1 MHTAQKREV
10 TLSKNFFF
18 QKIRT
23 MANIKKLIEF
33 RDKITNVVNVLI
45 RLDNIYYPLPELET
59 IQDTLTEL
67 EKDCQPADVIID
79 IVADN
84 DYLQHKNLYVIPMQP
99 LFKCEFGIGCAIVDG
114 VKYDWWD
121 GLNDRLERQGHSEKE
136 IEEYTETTNRITSFV
151 RDSLRG
157 LKKDMYS
164 IGISV
169 ALANKNQTQSIHNT
183 KIEFGE
189 SILNEVYGKCNGKLW
204 QSIKKEEFKKML
216 VSGNI
221 SFQIKNG
228 NNQRVIALLNRISF
242 TISDERKKIDWTA
255 NVEKSLGIDRLS
267 KIYKLDDM
275 NSNPNKEFNCF
286 LDSIYSK

>member
-1 MHTAQKREV
+1 
-10 TLSKNFFF
+10 
-18 QKIRT
+18 

-45 RLDNIYYPLPELET
+45 RLDNIHYPLPELET

-84 DYLQHKNLYVIPMQP
+84 DYLQHRDLYVFPLQS
-99 LFKCEFGIGCAIVDG
+99 LFKCSFGVGCAIVDG

-121 GLNDRLERQGHSEKE
+121 GLNNRLERQGHSGKE
-136 IEEYTETTNRITSFV
+136 IEKYVEATNRITSFV
-151 RDSLRG
+151 RDALRG
-157 LKKDMYS
+157 LKEDMCS
-164 IGISV
+164 IGVLV
-169 ALANKNQTQSIHNT
+169 ASANQSQFNCNT
-183 KIEFGE
+183 KAKFDDGT
-189 SILNEVYGKCNGKLW
+189 LNEVYGKCNGKLW

-242 TISDERKKIDWTA
+242 TISDERKKIDWIA
-255 NVEKSLGIDRLS
+255 NVENSLGIDRLS

-275 NSNPNKEFNCF
+275 NSNPNKEFNRF
-286 LDSIYSK
+286 LDRIYSK